1 MFVVDIAR
9 HDCALCSLF
18 TRGDDNTRK
27 LFARVSCKYGGVN
40 KWIANDQTVTTPFN
54 QLCLLP
60 SSGIATIF
68 FKGNTVAH
76 SPIQGEKSDTN
87 FIKISFIWICTCCV
101 GVAPVTV
108 TGFLAGYLWWLYLLF
123 PRSCKVYFSG
133 YIIYVNTR

>member
-9 HDCALCSLF
+9 HGCALCSLF

-27 LFARVSCKYGGVN
+27 LFARVSRKYGGVN

-68 FKGNTVAH
+68 FKGMTVAH
-76 SPIQGEKSDTN
+76 ILFKGGKRHKLYKN
-87 FIKISFIWICTCCV
+87 HHN
-101 GVAPVTV
+101 
-108 TGFLAGYLWWLYLLF
+108 LYLRLLRRSSSSHCDRLPRGLF
-123 PRSCKVYFSG
+123 VVVIFTISSILQGVFLRLYHIC
-133 YIIYVNTR
+133 